1 MYYLGG
7 MKKQTMQQKVLTKH
21 RKDPV
26 TDCWVWTDALNT
38 NGYGVVWDP
47 AKQKQC
53 KAHRVAYEEL
63 VGPIPDELPIDH
75 LCRNRACVNPAHLQ
89 PVTLGENVRRGVSPP
104 AQRAR
109 QTHCKNG
116 HELSGDNL
124 RVDPKTGYRQCSICV
139 RERAKNWKKNNPE
152 AYASLRKRSDKN
164 RSEKIKEYL
173 RAYYLKNRDKAI
185 QYARDKRKSAKG

>member
-7 MKKQTMQQKVLTKH
+7 MKKQTMLEKVLTKH
-21 RKDPV
+21 RKDAV
-26 TDCWVWTDALNT
+26 TGCWLWTDALNT

-47 AKQKQC
+47 AKQKQS

-63 VGPIPDELPIDH
+63 VGAIPDELPIDH
-75 LCRNRACVNPAHLQ
+75 LCRNRACINPEHLQ

-116 HELSGDNL
+116 HELSG
-124 RVDPKTGYRQCSICV
+124 
-139 RERAKNWKKNNPE
+139 
-152 AYASLRKRSDKN
+152 
-164 RSEKIKEYL
+164 
-173 RAYYLKNRDKAI
+173 
-185 QYARDKRKSAKG
+185 

>member
-1 MYYLGG
+1 
-7 MKKQTMQQKVLTKH
+7 MKKQTMLEKVLTKH
-21 RKDPV
+21 RKDAV
-26 TDCWVWTDALNT
+26 TGCWLWTDALNT

-47 AKQKQC
+47 AKQKQS

-63 VGPIPDELPIDH
+63 VGAIPDELPIDH
-75 LCRNRACVNPAHLQ
+75 LCRNRACINPEHLQ

-116 HELSGDNL
+116 HELSGYNL

-139 RERAKNWKKNNPE
+139 RERAKKWKEKNPE
-152 AYASLRKRSDKN
+152 AYAALRKKSDKN

-185 QYARDKRKSAKG
+185 QYARDKRKSSKG